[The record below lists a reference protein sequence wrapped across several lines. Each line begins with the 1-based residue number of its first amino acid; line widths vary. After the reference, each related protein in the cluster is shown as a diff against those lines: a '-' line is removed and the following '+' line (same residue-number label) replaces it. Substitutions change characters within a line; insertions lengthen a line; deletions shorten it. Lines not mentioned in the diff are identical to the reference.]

1 MCTAIT
7 YQDRQDNAYFGRT
20 MDFPLKATPWRLTYV
35 PAGFAWQVRPSEQFL
50 TSKYAVLG
58 GMRLADGHY
67 LIGDGVN
74 EAGLACAE
82 LYFPG
87 QVQYYETPQFYRL
100 NLTPQDVITWLLTQH
115 QSVAEVADNLDRL
128 AIIAQQWYDHDIIHP
143 FHWIL
148 SDDTG
153 TYLIE
158 PTNEQLSLKKAPLG
172 ILTNAPAIEQHQA
185 KLTHLVGGKPTK
197 ERLAAFPK
205 RLPVTRTPS
214 NRYLRTALTL
224 AKQPVPDHRDGILL
238 GRKILERVQMEPLE
252 GHDDYTHYIGVIDR
266 THLTYDFT
274 DLEFEHHHRA
284 SLRHLMKKYHKPVT
298 FH

>member
-7 YQDRQDNAYFGRT
+7 FKDRAQNTYFGRT

-35 PAGFAWQVRPSEQFL
+35 PAGYQWQIRPSEKYL
-50 TSKYAVLG
+50 TGKYALLG

-67 LIGDGVN
+67 LIGDAVN
-74 EAGLACAE
+74 SAGLACAE
-82 LYFPG
+82 LYFPN
-87 QVQYYETPQFYRL
+87 QVAYYDTPQFYRI
-100 NLTPQDVITWLLTQH
+100 NLTPQDVITWILTQH
-115 QSVAEVADNLDRL
+115 KSVQEVADHLSQI
-128 AIIAQQWYDHDIIHP
+128 AIISQQWYDRDIIHP

-148 SDDTG
+148 NDDTG

-158 PTNEQLSLKKAPLG
+158 PTSEQLTIKKAPHG
-172 ILTNAPAIEQHQA
+172 ILTNAPSIEEHET
-185 KLTHLVGGKPTK
+185 KLTKLVGGTPTK

-224 AKQPVPDHRDGILL
+224 AKQPTPMKRDAFLL
-238 GRKILERVQMEPLE
+238 GRKVLERVEMEPLE
-252 GHDDYTHYIGVIDR
+252 GHEDYTHYVGVIDR
-266 THLTYDFT
+266 SHLDYDFT
-274 DLEFEHHHRA
+274 DVEFNQHHRA
-284 SLRHLMKKYHKPVT
+284 SLRHLMKKYDKPVM